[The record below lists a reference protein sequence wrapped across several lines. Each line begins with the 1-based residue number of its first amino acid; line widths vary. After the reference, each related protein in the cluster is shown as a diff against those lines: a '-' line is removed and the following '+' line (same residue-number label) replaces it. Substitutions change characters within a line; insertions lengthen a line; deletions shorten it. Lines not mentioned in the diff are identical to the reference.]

1 MADECVYG
9 NERIV
14 LAEMDGPDAS
24 GKGRILREIEPNPS
38 CHRAMGPKHR
48 ASLVHI
54 ARAHSHGID
63 VRMSGEE

>member
-1 MADECVYG
+1 MADECLYG

-24 GKGRILREIEPNPS
+24 GKGRIRREIEPDPS
-38 CHRAMGPKHR
+38 WHGAMGPKHR

-54 ARAHSHGID
+54 ARAHGHGID
-63 VRMSGEE
+63 GRMSGEE